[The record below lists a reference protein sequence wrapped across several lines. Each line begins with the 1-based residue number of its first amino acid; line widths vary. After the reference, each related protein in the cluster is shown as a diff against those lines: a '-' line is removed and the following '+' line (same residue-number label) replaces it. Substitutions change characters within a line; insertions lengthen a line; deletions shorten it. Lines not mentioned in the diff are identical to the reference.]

1 MQSVCAVS
9 MITGRIGTVVTCR
22 NTVRAAYPIMM
33 MFLVPGGR
41 QCYLFLPATCYADK
55 SRGGARHLQEF
66 HG

>member
-1 MQSVCAVS
+1 
-9 MITGRIGTVVTCR
+9 
-22 NTVRAAYPIMM
+22 MM
-33 MFLVPGGR
+33 MFLVTGGR